1 MLLCIKNLDQMK
13 FKLLFLTLF
22 ITAVSFSQNKGTI
35 VGILT
40 DKNANNQSLPFAN
53 VLIKG
58 TNIGTNTDIDGKYSI
73 SIAAGSYTVQ
83 FSFVGYESVEIPV
96 TVLANETIT
105 LNKTL
110 GSAGFTLEDVVIKTT
125 RKRNT
130 ETAVMLEIKEAK
142 QVVSAISAEQISKGT
157 DSNAAQAIQRVPGVT
172 IVDGKFIMIRGLSER
187 YNNVL
192 INNSVAPS
200 TEVDKR
206 TFAFDL
212 IPSNAIDKMVI
223 YKTGSADK
231 PGDFSGGIINITTS
245 ENITDFNRVSLGF
258 GYRVDTSMKDQFQSE
273 GSKTDFLG
281 FDYEFRTLPSTFPS
295 AALINTY
302 PQVGVV
308 ASNTKLQN
316 NFNPTK
322 NTAFLDNSVGFA
334 FGRNKKFKNGMSL
347 QSLNSLNYSN
357 SFQTYQRQFT
367 RYTTLNEGESR
378 PPLWLNYLDD
388 TYQNES
394 RITFLSNWI
403 LKLNNNN
410 TLKFKN
416 LLNQIGENETII
428 RNGNNFLQRGDDL
441 FRNYLLGYKSR
452 SIYIGQLEG
461 IHKLNDKNQIDWVT
475 GYNYMY
481 ESEPDLRRFRTI
493 KDSSNPDAPY
503 EMIDPSSTNLF
514 DTGRYFGTLSEYS
527 VNNGA
532 NYTHTIDRVKND
544 EELGTIKLK
553 TGYYVDYRKREFDSR
568 YVSYYLPD
576 LGIDRINEIK
586 QLPLTTI
593 FNSDN
598 VNTTNGWIMREGTR
612 TIDSYSAD
620 NLLTAGY
627 VYGELPLKKFDIT
640 GGVRVEHNI
649 LSLQSVT
656 DFGPENIKNPVTSV
670 LPSLNIGYNI
680 SERSLLRLAYSKT
693 VNRPEFREIAPFLF
707 YDYENEAARV
717 GNSKLKTA
725 KIDNLD
731 LRYEFYPTKGE
742 TVSLGAFYKK
752 FDQPIENVT
761 QITTE
766 QPQFNYANADNAYNY
781 GLELEIR
788 KSFKEMTDNLFL
800 SRIST
805 NINASYIVSK
815 VDLGAAVTSQAQ
827 VRALQGQSPYI
838 VNVALGYTDETG
850 FSTNLTYNRF
860 GNRIFSVGDRNFP
873 TIYELSRNNLDLTIA
888 KTYKQTTVKLG
899 IQDLLNAKYQF
910 FEDSN
915 RDEKINKNNDNA
927 TSIFKRG
934 TLVSLNITH
943 NF

>member
-1 MLLCIKNLDQMK
+1 MK
-13 FKLLFLTLF
+13 FKFLFFILLLSSV
-22 ITAVSFSQNKGTI
+22 AFSQSKGT
-35 VGILT
+35 VSGTLT
-40 DKNANNQSLPFAN
+40 DKDLNNETLPFAN
-53 VLIKG
+53 AVIKG
-58 TNIGTNTDIDGKYSI
+58 TSIGTTTDQNGFYSL
-73 SIAAGSYTVQ
+73 SLDPGSYTVV
-83 FSFVGYESVEIPV
+83 FSFLGYENIEVP
-96 TVLANETIT
+96 
-105 LNKTL
+105 
-110 GSAGFTLEDVVIKTT
+110 FTLKAGEAITISRAMGSGNYTLDDVVITTT
-125 RKRNT
+125 RRKNT
-130 ETAVMLEIKEAK
+130 ETAVMMEIKEAK

-245 ENITDFNRVSLGF
+245 ENITDFNRASVGF
-258 GYRVDTSMKDQFQSE
+258 GYRVDTSLQDYFQSE

-302 PQVGVV
+302 PEVGVV

-322 NTAFLDNSVGFA
+322 GSAMLDNSFGFA
-334 FGRNKKFKNGMSL
+334 FGRTKKFANGMNL
-347 QSLNSLNYSN
+347 QSLNSIGYSN
-357 SFQTYQRQFT
+357 TYQTYQRQFT
-367 RYTTLNEGESR
+367 RYTTLNEGDSR

-388 TYQNES
+388 TYQNEA
-394 RITFLSNWI
+394 RVTVLSNWI
-403 LKLNNNN
+403 WKLNGNH

-461 IHKLNDKNQIDWVT
+461 IHKLNDNNQIDWVT

-493 KDSSNPDAPY
+493 KDSENPDAPY
-503 EMIDPSSTNLF
+503 EMIDPSSSNLF

-576 LGIDRINEIK
+576 LGIDRINELK

-598 VNTTNGWIMREGTR
+598 VNATNGWIMREGTR
-612 TIDSYSAD
+612 TIDSYNAD

-627 VYGELPLKKFDIT
+627 IYGELPLKKFDIT

-656 DFGPENIKNPVTSV
+656 DSGPENIKNPVTSI
-670 LPSLNIGYNI
+670 LPSVNIGYNI
-680 SERSLLRLAYSKT
+680 SEKSLLRLAYSKT

-742 TVSLGAFYKK
+742 TVSLGAFYKN
-752 FDQPIENVT
+752 FDKPIENVT

-860 GNRIFSVGDRNFP
+860 GDRIFSVGDRNFP

-888 KTYKQTTVKLG
+888 KTFKETTFKLG

-915 RDEKINKNNDNA
+915 RDEKIRKSIDNP

-934 TLVSLNITH
+934 TLFSLNITH

>member
-1 MLLCIKNLDQMK
+1 MK
-13 FKLLFLTLF
+13 FKLLFLTLLT
-22 ITAVSFSQNKGTI
+22 TAISFAQSKGTI
-35 VGILT
+35 AGNLT

-53 VLIKG
+53 ILLKG
-58 TNIGTNTDIDGKYSI
+58 TTIGTNTDIDGKYSI
-73 SIAAGSYTVQ
+73 NVAPGNYVVQ
-83 FSFVGYESVEIPV
+83 FSFVGYESVELPV
-96 TVLANETIT
+96 TVVENETIT
-105 LNKTL
+105 INQSL
-110 GSAGFTLEDVVIKTT
+110 GSAGYTLEDVVVKNV

-212 IPSNAIDKMVI
+212 IPSNTIDKMVI

-258 GYRVDTSMKDQFQSE
+258 GYRSNTSFQDQFQSE

-295 AALINTY
+295 ATLINTY

-316 NFNPTK
+316 NFNPTQ

-347 QSLNSLNYSN
+347 QSFNSLNYSN

-367 RYTTLNEGESR
+367 RYTSLNEGESR

-403 LKLNNNN
+403 MKLNANN

-475 GYNYMY
+475 GFNYMY

-493 KDSSNPDAPY
+493 KDASNPNAPY
-503 EMIDPSSTNLF
+503 EMIDPSSSNLF

-527 VNNGA
+527 VNNGV
-532 NYTHTIDRVKND
+532 NYTHTIERVKND
-544 EELGTIKLK
+544 EELGAIKLK
-553 TGYYVDYRKREFDSR
+553 SGYYVDYRKREFDSR

-598 VNTTNGWIMREGTR
+598 VNATNGWIMREGTR

-627 VYGELPLKKFDIT
+627 IYGELPLKKFDIT
-640 GGVRVEHNI
+640 GGLRVEHNI
-649 LSLQSVT
+649 LSLQSFT

-680 SERSLLRLAYSKT
+680 SDRSLLRLAYSKT

-717 GNSKLKTA
+717 GNSQLKTA

-788 KSFKEMTDNLFL
+788 KSFKEMTDNLYL
-800 SRIST
+800 GRLST
-805 NINASYIVSK
+805 NINASYIVSE
-815 VDLGAAVTSQAQ
+815 VDLGANVTSQAQ

-838 VNVALGYTDETG
+838 VNVALGYADETG
-850 FSTNLTYNRF
+850 FSANLTYNRF

-873 TIYELSRNNLDLTIA
+873 TIYELSRNNLDLTFA
-888 KTYKQTTVKLG
+888 KTYKKTTFKLG

-915 RDEKINKNNDNA
+915 RDEKINKNIDNA

-934 TLVSLNITH
+934 TLISLNISH

>member
-1 MLLCIKNLDQMK
+1 LRKNLDQMK
-13 FKLLFLTLF
+13 FKLLFLTLL
-22 ITAVSFSQNKGTI
+22 ITAISFAQNKGTI
-35 VGILT
+35 AGILT

-58 TNIGTNTDIDGKYSI
+58 TSIGTNTDIDGKYSI

-83 FSFVGYESVEIPV
+83 FSFVGYESVEVPV
-96 TVLANETIT
+96 TVLGNETIT

-157 DSNAAQAIQRVPGVT
+157 DNNAAQAIQRVPGVT

-245 ENITDFNRVSLGF
+245 ENITDFNRASLGF

-322 NTAFLDNSVGFA
+322 NSAFLDNSVGFA

-410 TLKFKN
+410 ILKFKN

-475 GYNYMY
+475 GYNFMY

-627 VYGELPLKKFDIT
+627 IYGELPLKKFDIT

-656 DFGPENIKNPVTSV
+656 DFGPENIKNPVTSI

-717 GNSKLKTA
+717 GNSQLKTA

-781 GLELEIR
+781 GLEIEIR
-788 KSFKEMTDNLFL
+788 KSFKEMTDNLYL
-800 SRIST
+800 GRISA
-805 NINASYIVSK
+805 NVNASYIVSK

-888 KTYKQTTVKLG
+888 KTYKQTTFKLG

-915 RDEKINKNNDNA
+915 RDEKINKNIDNA